1 MKKLALSLP
10 RPSRRRLMVGM
21 AAVGIGHALGP
32 GLGAAWAQTAWPS
45 RRLRLLVGFPPGSS
59 PDLMA
64 RTLAEPLAQALGQP
78 VVVENRPGAGGN
90 IAADLVARADDGHT
104 LGLMINGNLT
114 AVLIP

>member
-32 GLGAAWAQTAWPS
+32 GLGAAWAQTAWPN

-64 RTLAEPLAQALGQP
+64 RTLAEPLA
-78 VVVENRPGAGGN
+78 
-90 IAADLVARADDGHT
+90 
-104 LGLMINGNLT
+104 
-114 AVLIP
+114 

>member
-1 MKKLALSLP
+1 LAAMGTLQALPGGLSLAL
-10 RPSRRRLMVGM
+10 
-21 AAVGIGHALGP
+21 
-32 GLGAAWAQTAWPS
+32 AQSAPTWPS
-45 RRLRLLVGFPPGSS
+45 RPIRLLVGFPPGSS

-104 LGLMINGNLT
+104 LGLMINGNMTIAKILNP
-114 AVLIP
+114 A